1 MAAVARVWLA
11 GALALTVSATAL
23 AQESKSAALAKE
35 LSAVLDA
42 AKLDSVAT
50 KDPSKPDVFYGALY
64 FPGIQLLVVSAQYAA
79 PLHMN
84 ETIAKKE
91 YREAYLDLSS
101 ASVPGSKAFIED
113 LGANGL
119 VAKPK
124 DNEAF
129 DAYESAGKRT
139 SFDGDWK
146 TQKLS
151 EEDYMKAFAAAD
163 EKYSQVLA
171 ALIAQVKKTS

>member
-1 MAAVARVWLA
+1 MPAVARVWLA
-11 GALALTVSATAL
+11 GVLALTVSATAL

-35 LSAVLDA
+35 LSAALNA
-42 AKLDSVAT
+42 AKLDSIAT
-50 KDPSKPDVFYGALY
+50 KDPAKPDVFVGALY
-64 FPGIQLLVVSAQYAA
+64 FPGTQLLVVSAQYAA

-84 ETIAKKE
+84 ETIGKKE

-101 ASVPGSKAFIED
+101 ASVPASKVFVED

-124 DNEAF
+124 DNEPF
-129 DAYESAGKRT
+129 DAYEIAGKRV

-146 TQKLS
+146 KQQLS
-151 EEDYMKAFAAAD
+151 EDDYMKAFAAAD
-163 EKYSQVLA
+163 EKYSQVLT